1 MSDAVDT
8 EWAMAWANA
17 RKRADET
24 VIISA
29 CPCCK
34 TTLAVYV
41 AQSSKVETV
50 PYAIDASLE
59 PQPSKDD
66 TSDNSR

>member
-1 MSDAVDT
+1 MNEDERAL
-8 EWAMAWANA
+8 AWASQ

-34 TTLAVYV
+34 TGKMIRILSFNAN
-41 AQSSKVETV
+41 APPNEFLENAKSSIK
-50 PYAIDASLE
+50 
-59 PQPSKDD
+59 
-66 TSDNSR
+66 